1 MRQRSFVVILGAA
14 VALSVFADTADAAS
28 KKRHKRVVHTPVA
41 AQPARIGPPATYRQ
55 EPARMIEIAPGKWIS
70 SWGCFTDEGY
80 GRYGSCD
87 MREGPM

>member
-1 MRQRSFVVILGAA
+1 MRLRSLAMVLAAA
-14 VALSVFADTADAAS
+14 VAMSALADTADAA
-28 KKRHKRVVHTPVA
+28 KKRQKRSV
-41 AQPARIGPPATYRQ
+41 QPSQHSYVGPPKAYRQ

-87 MREGPM
+87 VREGPR